1 MRIIIAAVGRFRK
14 GPERDLFDTYAKRT
28 HWRIDLKEVEAKERV
43 TGPERQKQ
51 EGELL
56 QRAIPHGATVIALDE
71 RGIAQSSKELALTLE
86 NWQHQG
92 QSTFVFLIGGADGFD
107 ETVRNRAD
115 LLLSFGAVTWPH
127 MLVRAMLAEQI
138 YRTESILSGHPYHR
152 SG

>member
-14 GPERDLFDTYAKRT
+14 GPERDLFDTYSKRT

-56 QRAIPHGATVIALDE
+56 QRAIPHGAMVIALDE
-71 RGIAQSSKELALTLE
+71 RGTPQSSKKLALTLK
-86 NWQHQG
+86 NWQNQG

-107 ETVRNRAD
+107 EQVRKRAD

>member
-28 HWRIDLKEVEAKERV
+28 HWRIDLKEVEAKERMS
-43 TGPERQKQ
+43 GLERQKQ

-86 NWQHQG
+86 NWQNQG

-107 ETVRNRAD
+107 KSVRKRAD

>member
-71 RGIAQSSKELALTLE
+71 RGTAQSSKKLALTLQ
-86 NWQHQG
+86 NWQNQG

-107 ETVRNRAD
+107 EPVRKRAD

-127 MLVRAMLAEQI
+127 MLMRAMLAEQI